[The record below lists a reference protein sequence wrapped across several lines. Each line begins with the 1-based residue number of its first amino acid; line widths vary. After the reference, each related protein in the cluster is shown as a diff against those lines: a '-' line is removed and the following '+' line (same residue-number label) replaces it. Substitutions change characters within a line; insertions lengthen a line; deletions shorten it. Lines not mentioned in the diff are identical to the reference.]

1 MAIVE
6 TRSGSTGNDATVIAE
21 LHEMVAPQREAFW
34 ADAPRGRGLTKKP
47 LRS

>member
-6 TRSGSTGNDATVIAE
+6 TRSGSSGNDATVIAE
-21 LHEMVAPQREAFW
+21 LHEMVARQREAFW